1 MFLIESYNVL
11 CFIFSKI
18 CIALFYCALI
28 PWIYRLVDKNFF
40 LFPRKTNY
48 MQMNLWT
55 DILHVTWLLSADFFF
70 TLVDKLHI
78 CVLLICF
85 NFFCALSY
93 YLFIHVRKTWT
104 RKYTYT
110 LLELKSGNIR
120 NLFYRKNHNKT
131 LDLDIFFLQHPVTK
145 KSTFLL
151 QVKCFL
157 LNGTN

>member
-1 MFLIESYNVL
+1 MY
-11 CFIFSKI
+11 CFILL
-18 CIALFYCALI
+18 CTNTMDL
-28 PWIYRLVDKNFF
+28 PTGWQNFF

-48 MQMNLWT
+48 MQWT
-55 DILHVTWLLSADFFF
+55 CELPYFMSCDYYQLILF

-85 NFFCALSY
+85 ISSFFCAVSY

-120 NLFYRKNHNKT
+120 
-131 LDLDIFFLQHPVTK
+131 IFFIVKTIIRRSTLTFFTTSGNEKVYILAAGQVFSIKWYQIKQVDINRLQ
-145 KSTFLL
+145 
-151 QVKCFL
+151 
-157 LNGTN
+157 

>member
-1 MFLIESYNVL
+1 M
-11 CFIFSKI
+11 
-18 CIALFYCALI
+18 YC
-28 PWIYRLVDKNFF
+28 FF
-40 LFPRKTNY
+40 LLCTNT
-48 MQMNLWT
+48 MDLPTGWQ
-55 DILHVTWLLSADFFF
+55 DFFYFHGKLIICKWTCELIYFMSRDYYQLILF

-85 NFFCALSY
+85 IFFCAVSY

-131 LDLDIFFLQHPVTK
+131 LDLDIFLQHPVPK

-157 LNGTN
+157 SNGIKLNRLI

>member
-40 LFPRKTNY
+40 FYFHGKLIICK
-48 MQMNLWT
+48 WT
-55 DILHVTWLLSADFFF
+55 CDLTYFMSRDYYQLIFF

-85 NFFCALSY
+85 IFFCAVSY

-157 LNGTN
+157 LNDTN

>member
-1 MFLIESYNVL
+1 MDL
-11 CFIFSKI
+11 
-18 CIALFYCALI
+18 
-28 PWIYRLVDKNFF
+28 PTGW
-40 LFPRKTNY
+40 
-48 MQMNLWT
+48 Q
-55 DILHVTWLLSADFFF
+55 DFFYFHGKLIICKWTCELTYFMSRDYYQLILF

-85 NFFCALSY
+85 IFFCAVSY

-131 LDLDIFFLQHPVTK
+131 LDLDIFFTTSGNGEVYILAAGQVFSIKWYQIKQVDINRLQ
-145 KSTFLL
+145 
-151 QVKCFL
+151 
-157 LNGTN
+157 

>member
-28 PWIYRLVDKNFF
+28 PWIYRLVDNNFF
-40 LFPRKTNY
+40 VYFHGKLIICK
-48 MQMNLWT
+48 WT
-55 DILHVTWLLSADFFF
+55 CELTYFMSRDYYQLIFF

-85 NFFCALSY
+85 IFFCAVSY

-157 LNGTN
+157 LNDTN

>member
-1 MFLIESYNVL
+1 M
-11 CFIFSKI
+11 
-18 CIALFYCALI
+18 YC
-28 PWIYRLVDKNFF
+28 FF
-40 LFPRKTNY
+40 LLCTNT
-48 MQMNLWT
+48 MDLPTGWQ
-55 DILHVTWLLSADFFF
+55 DFFYFHGKLIICKWTCELTYFMSRDYYQLILF

-85 NFFCALSY
+85 FFFCAVSY

-131 LDLDIFFLQHPVTK
+131 LDLDIFLQHPVTE

-157 LNGTN
+157 LNGIKLNRLI